1 MQSVTG
7 TAGHLTRCG
16 GGVAIGSGGQITV
29 FLVDNPKHD
38 SAYYANIF
46 SKIATQ
52 AYPNA
57 GAVAIPATGT
67 GGGNGQPID
76 YIISSLDDNPDP
88 YAAKVLEAL
97 QDTPGVAHATSSSQ
111 KMVPQMDIEFDRE
124 RARALNVDIA
134 TAANAVRASFGGTQV
149 AQFETARGVQY
160 VQVTY
165 PESAQTSVTQIAGI
179 PFRTRSGSLEHV
191 GDVATLKNDPNSPL
205 MSRTNR
211 QTVVHVTANIAPG
224 AALSNVQQAFAKR
237 LAALKFPDTVS
248 VGPNAG
254 GQQAS
259 LVQTVQGL
267 GAALVLAFTLVYL

>member
-1 MQSVTG
+1 M
-7 TAGHLTRCG
+7 
-16 GGVAIGSGGQITV
+16 

-38 SAYYANIF
+38 SAYYANVF

-88 YAAKVLEAL
+88 YAAKVLQAL
-97 QDTPGVAHATSSSQ
+97 EDTPGIAHATSSSQ
-111 KMVPQMDIEFDRE
+111 KKVPQMDIMFDRE

-179 PFRTRSGSLEHV
+179 PFRTRAGALEHV

-211 QTVVHVTANIAPG
+211 QTVVHVTANITDRAPQ
-224 AALSNVQQAFAKR
+224 LSNVQKAFARNGSNALQSAQHR
-237 LAALKFPDTVS
+237 LPSRRTRAASRPASFKPFRVS
-248 VGPNAG
+248 VWH
-254 GQQAS
+254 S
-259 LVQTVQGL
+259 S
-267 GAALVLAFTLVYL
+267 LAFTLVYLLMVASLR